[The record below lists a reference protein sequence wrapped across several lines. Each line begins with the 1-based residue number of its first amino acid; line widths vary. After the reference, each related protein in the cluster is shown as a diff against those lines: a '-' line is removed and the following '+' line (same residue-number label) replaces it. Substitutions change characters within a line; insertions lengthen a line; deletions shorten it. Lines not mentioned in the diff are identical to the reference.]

1 MSTNKKTT
9 VYAFVPAKGTSE
21 RVVNKNTRFLNGTRL
36 YIKALEILLQCKY
49 IDKVFLDTESEEMYE
64 MVNYLPVHFMK
75 RDVALANNSTD
86 GHKMFLNEVNCYP
99 DADIYVQLLCTSPFI
114 EPHTIDSAILQLI
127 ENNKY
132 DSAILM
138 KKDKYYFWENNK
150 PKYNKFSIP
159 NSKDLPNT
167 YTESM
172 GLYIC
177 KKETAIN
184 TNRRYG
190 DNPLMILGKLHEL
203 IDVNTEEDLEF
214 AEVYAKGIKQKEI
227 AKFNLL
233 KNFISSAALSDLLD
247 DLYIEKGES
256 CGEVISGFV
265 ANFNKTLMGRANTL
279 KLRKLKDNEDFNGI
293 YKALDSYNGVAE
305 NDIIVVENE
314 ADSYAYFGDLN
325 ARLAIRQGA
334 SGVIINGATR
344 DKNATLELNFP
355 VYSKGYNSK
364 DVRRRATVDYIN
376 KPITI
381 SGVTVYP
388 KDLIFADQGAV
399 VVIYK
404 KYEDEVIN
412 RVIQTFKVEKSIIED
427 IVKGVSQKDIINN
440 NGAF

>member
-1 MSTNKKTT
+1 MSINKPI
-9 VYAFVPAKGTSE
+9 VYAFVPAKGASE

-36 YIKALEILLQCKY
+36 YIKALETLLQCKY

-64 MVNYLPVHFMK
+64 MVDYLPINFMK
-75 RDVALANNSTD
+75 RDIALSTNSTD
-86 GHKMFLNEVNCYP
+86 GHKMFLNEVKCYP

-114 EPHTIDSAILQLI
+114 EAATIDNAILQLM
-127 ENNKY
+127 ENKSY

-138 KKDKYYFWENNK
+138 KKDKYYFWDSNE
-150 PKYNKFSIP
+150 PKYNKLSIP
-159 NSKDLPNT
+159 NSKDLPET

-177 KKETAIN
+177 KKEAAMS

-190 DNPLMILGKLHEL
+190 DNPLMIFGKLHEL

-214 AEVYAKGIKQKEI
+214 AETYAKGFKQREI

-233 KNFISSAALSDLLD
+233 KNFISSAALSDVLD
-247 DLYIEKGES
+247 DLYIEKGVS

-279 KLRKLKDNEDFNGI
+279 KLRRLQDNEDFKGI

-305 NDIIVVENE
+305 NDIIIVENE
-314 ADSYAYFGDLN
+314 LDSYAYFGDLN

-334 SGVIINGATR
+334 SGVIINGVTR
-344 DKNATLELNFP
+344 DKNSTLELNFP
-355 VYSKGYNSK
+355 VYSKGYNSR

-376 KPITI
+376 KPININGITI
-381 SGVTVYP
+381 YP

-427 IVKGVSQKDIINN
+427 IVKGVNQKEIVNK